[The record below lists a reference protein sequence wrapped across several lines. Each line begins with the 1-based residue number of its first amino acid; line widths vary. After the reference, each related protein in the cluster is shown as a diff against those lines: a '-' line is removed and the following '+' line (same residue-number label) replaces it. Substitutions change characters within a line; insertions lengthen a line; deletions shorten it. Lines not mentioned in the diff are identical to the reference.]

1 MYKISKVL
9 VPVDL
14 SSCSRDALTHALSLA
29 SQLTAKVVDVLYVAE
44 VPVFKSEPRVVG
56 ERGST
61 SLRDY
66 ALEVAEADLAAFLKP
81 LEPEQRG
88 RLSAQVDAGSPRAR
102 ILEHVKKGGYDLV
115 VMGTHGWTGRA
126 HAFAG
131 SVAESVVRESACPVL
146 TVRESR

>member
-1 MYKISKVL
+1 MYKVSKIL

-14 SSCSRDALTHALSLA
+14 SSCSRAALLHAISLA
-29 SQLTAKVVDVLYVAE
+29 SQLSSSIDVLYVAE
-44 VPVFKSEPRVVG
+44 VPAFRDEPRIAS
-56 ERGST
+56 ERGPT

-66 ALEVAEADLAAFLKP
+66 ALEVAKAELTDFLKP
-81 LEPEQRG
+81 IESESPG
-88 RLSAQVDAGSPRAR
+88 RLVAKVDAGSPRAR
-102 ILEHVKKGGYDLV
+102 ILEHAKQGSYDLV

-146 TVRESR
+146 TVREAR